1 MKNKIIKYFF
11 IVFLLSS
18 AINCF
23 SQSEDTTPKPYEE
36 QEFEQWQIDLRRFEI
51 ITFGSLPFITLDTIL
66 IYTGYNWASG
76 GFASTFPNPF
86 AAMSTFSQNEIIG
99 ILVVSFTISLC
110 IAITD
115 YFIHKAKREAIQQ
128 KKPEDIYVLPEEL
141 NPTSQ
146 EIKLPDK

>member
-1 MKNKIIKYFF
+1 MKNKIIKCFF

-23 SQSEDTTPKPYEE
+23 SQSEDTTPKPYE
-36 QEFEQWQIDLRRFEI
+36 DLRRFEI

-76 GFASTFPNPF
+76 GFAGAFPNPF